1 MRSAQNGP
9 LVRRLVTALAA
20 IVIAAAVPAAGA
32 SPAAQWKEFRSPEGG
47 FVVLLPGEPS
57 LNRKAMPTDFGEI
70 DMHMYTV
77 TTDNMYCSVAFY
89 DVPQGLNKPSDTLL
103 DDTCN
108 GFVKGANLNEKAER
122 RAISLG
128 SYPGREI
135 IGESPDGSFLLMAR
149 YYLVG
154 KRIYLVM
161 VGTAI
166 AEASSPEIGRY
177 LDSFRLVRG

>member
-1 MRSAQNGP
+1 MRSAQPGP
-9 LVRRLVTALAA
+9 FARRLVTALALLA
-20 IVIAAAVPAAGA
+20 FAAVPAAA
-32 SPAAQWKEFRSPEGG
+32 ARPAPWKEFRSAQGG

-57 LNRKAMPTDFGEI
+57 FDRKAMATDFGSI

-77 TTDNMYCSVAFY
+77 TTDSMYCSVAYY
-89 DVPQGLNKPSDTLL
+89 DVPTGVNKSADVLL
-103 DDTCN
+103 DDTCS
-108 GFVKGANLNEKAER
+108 GFLKGASLTEKAER
-122 RAISLG
+122 RAIALG
-128 SYPGREI
+128 AHPGREL
-135 IGESPDGSFLLMAR
+135 IGESADGSFLLMAR

-166 AEASSPEIGRY
+166 ADASKPEIGQY

>member
-1 MRSAQNGP
+1 MRFAPYGP
-9 LVRRLVTALAA
+9 LARRLAAALAA
-20 IVIAAAVPAAGA
+20 LVIAAAVPAAA
-32 SPAAQWKEFRSPEGG
+32 APPAAQWKEFRSPDGG

-57 LNRKAMPTDFGEI
+57 LDRKSMQTDFGAI

-77 TTDNMYCSVAFY
+77 ASDNMYCSVAFY
-89 DVPQGLNKPSDTLL
+89 DVPTGIGKTNDVLL
-103 DDTCN
+103 EDTCN
-108 GFVKGANLNEKAER
+108 GFVKGANLTEKAER

-128 SYPGREI
+128 AHPGREI
-135 IGESPDGSFLLMAR
+135 IGESPDGAFLLMAR

-166 AEASSPEIGRY
+166 AEASSPDVGRY